1 MQKMKVTI
9 ALHHE
14 HGHGSNKPREQR
26 VVDIP
31 TSWDQVT
38 FRKFL
43 ELDKVGSDI
52 TKVIA
57 LLLDIEHATLLKAKI
72 FDMDKVIAVL
82 GFLNS
87 PAQAFIPTSICGYPV
102 PKDLAFEEVQQFVD
116 LKAYL
121 AETKGKTGIE
131 QLSQYPVYCAVYAC
145 KHRYGS
151 YDFKKAELL
160 SELFFNAPCTEVLGI
175 GNFTLLRLA
184 GLNLNIA
191 ASSRPPLT
199 LMQKFKLVLISWR
212 KISVHMQRWFLWRKK
227 LVGQTKNY

>member
-1 MQKMKVTI
+1 MKVTI
-9 ALHHE
+9 ALN
-14 HGHGSNKPREQR
+14 GKPEVR
-26 VVDIP
+26 DIP

-43 ELDKVGSDI
+43 ELDKVTDI

-57 LLLDIEHATLLKAKI
+57 LLLDIDHATLLKAKI

-87 PAQAFIPTSICGYPV
+87 PAQPFIPTSICGYPV

-131 QLSQYPVYCAVYAC
+131 QLAQYPVYCAVYAC

-160 SELFFNAPCTEVLGI
+160 SEIFFNAPCTEVLGI

-199 LMQKFKLVLISWR
+199 LIQKCKLVLISWR